1 MGPRPHGA
9 GRQAY
14 CGPRTRRDFTA
25 RFRHTRHDPD
35 RCNASP
41 ARQAGVPTAIRN
53 ARALV
58 EQFHATQPGAGIE
71 LGVTAV
77 ADGDCPP
84 VLAVCLRSH
93 QGSITIHLAY
103 GSDLSTRQ
111 AEQLAHTAG
120 DTTGHWLL
128 YDRLSPAP
136 RRDLGHLTVRHHRQN
151 QRLERLTPTTALRRR
166 LLDLSVR
173 LRWHPYWNTRP
184 SVPAAR
190 TELRR
195 LAGTR
200 GAARAT

>member
-1 MGPRPHGA
+1 MWGP
-9 GRQAY
+9 GR
-14 CGPRTRRDFTA
+14 TA
-25 RFRHTRHDPD
+25 RGGKRIAAPAPPATSPPVSATRGTTRTVATP
-35 RCNASP
+35 AP
-41 ARQAGVPTAIRN
+41 ARQASVPTAIRN

-128 YDRLSPAP
+128 YDRLSPAHS
-136 RRDLGHLTVRHHRQN
+136 RDLGHLTVRHHRQN

-166 LLDLSVR
+166 LLHLSVR

-195 LAGTR
+195 LARTR
-200 GAARAT
+200 

>member
-1 MGPRPHGA
+1 MWGP
-9 GRQAY
+9 GRTAR
-14 CGPRTRRDFTA
+14 GGKRIAAPAPPRDFTA

-41 ARQAGVPTAIRN
+41 ACQASVPTAIRN

-128 YDRLSPAP
+128 YDRLSPAHS
-136 RRDLGHLTVRHHRQN
+136 RDLGHLTVRHHRQN

-166 LLDLSVR
+166 LLHLSVR

-195 LAGTR
+195 LARTR
-200 GAARAT
+200 